1 MKNACNFGMRCAGR
15 EGNCLMIMSSKEGFL
30 YIRLKAKPLEINRFS
45 WSFMSTCW
53 WSVSDGPTLP
63 LLWKSHMFSVL
74 IRLLGYNVSFD
85 IFFNMAHLQWVANLH
100 PWRLTC
106 NLKITPIICTKALIF
121 GSKRLILFDST
132 HPIHIYDTLPGLEI
146 PFPSKFPMF
155 SMASY
160 ISPPSVGQR
169 GNGCAF
175 RRELAKKLIS
185 MAERL
190 GIRALLEQD
199 SGHVCVKIPATGL
212 RCVNGKTSG
221 DKKLQ
226 PRDGEHVWVKG
237 FQ

>member
-1 MKNACNFGMRCAGR
+1 MQPKNHPNH
-15 EGNCLMIMSSKEGFL
+15 LHQ
-30 YIRLKAKPLEINRFS
+30 
-45 WSFMSTCW
+45 SF
-53 WSVSDGPTLP
+53 
-63 LLWKSHMFSVL
+63 
-74 IRLLGYNVSFD
+74 
-85 IFFNMAHLQWVANLH
+85 
-100 PWRLTC
+100 
-106 NLKITPIICTKALIF
+106 IF
-121 GSKRLILFDST
+121 GLKRLILFDST
-132 HPIHIYDTLPGLEI
+132 HPIHIYDTPPGLEI

-212 RCVNGKTSG
+212 RCVNGKTA
-221 DKKLQ
+221 DKRLQ

-237 FQ
+237 FQENPVFFLIFLVSKIQKTYIQIFGEKITYTLELPRGPHDAIVATRIPKQHFLGSGIST

>member
-1 MKNACNFGMRCAGR
+1 MQPKNHPNH
-15 EGNCLMIMSSKEGFL
+15 LHQ
-30 YIRLKAKPLEINRFS
+30 
-45 WSFMSTCW
+45 SF
-53 WSVSDGPTLP
+53 
-63 LLWKSHMFSVL
+63 
-74 IRLLGYNVSFD
+74 
-85 IFFNMAHLQWVANLH
+85 IFRVKKV
-100 PWRLTC
+100 TV
-106 NLKITPIICTKALIF
+106 
-121 GSKRLILFDST
+121 ILFDST
-132 HPIHIYDTLPGLEI
+132 HPIHIYDTPPGLEI

-226 PRDGEHVWVKG
+226 PRDGEHFRVKG
-237 FQ
+237 FQENPVFFILIFLVSKIQKTYIQIFGEKDNIYLGTGPHPRCNRCHQDSEATFFRLGNLNLNLQKCDDGILGGG